1 MALGYL
7 ISPAFQYENENGKP
21 LVGGTLRVCHHGTTT
36 PYITYADFQGNRN
49 PEYVPLDAKGMAVLL
64 AEDSRVYDVYC
75 YDSEGVPQW
84 SRLNV
89 SVGGA
94 GGGGGGDYSAGYGIE
109 IEDGV
114 IGVDPAVVQ
123 GKLTEGAG
131 IDITDGEIGVRVD
144 GSTIT
149 VNVDGELEAN
159 VPAQAQADWTEADSS
174 SASYIQN
181 KPEIPPVLS
190 AGTGISIANDTIS
203 RRVQFVTTSSS
214 YTYVRSII
222 DAGDLPVLD
231 KANGSMHDLFVC
243 TMYRGSDIQFIGSA
257 YGQTTLYNLASNN
270 TWTSQILEP
279 QIMAGNAGKILAV
292 NAAGTDAEWRSW
304 VAVPSYAFA
313 DRNKVLKVVNDGTST
328 TLAWGQPSGYTQWE
342 TDWASG
348 YSHNHT
354 VTADDVTTGY
364 FDMYHAF
371 ASDADT
377 ASIIVDPIRV
387 NLVWDTWCTS
397 GLTSNYVSSVDFA
410 IGVDGGSFRDMFT
423 DSAPAHEVHKD
434 WYLYPIYL
442 LHTRCNRIRIRYHLT
457 ANATAGT
464 EFQNEVSGLVDQVR

>member
-7 ISPAFQYENENGKP
+7 ISPAFQYENESGKP

-89 SVGGA
+89 SVGGG

-123 GKLTEGAG
+123 EKLSEGAG

-159 VPAQAQADWTEADSS
+159 VP
-174 SASYIQN
+174 
-181 KPEIPPVLS
+181 VLS
-190 AGTGISIANDTIS
+190 AGTGINIANNTIS
-203 RRVQFVTTSSS
+203 RRVQFVTTSNS
-214 YTYVRSII
+214 YAYVRSII

-279 QIMAGNAGKILAV
+279 QILAGNAGKILAV

-304 VAVPSYAFA
+304 VAVPSYAFS

-354 VTADDVTTGY
+354 VTADEVTAGY
-364 FDMYHAF
+364 FDMYQAF
-371 ASDADT
+371 ATSADT
-377 ASIIVDPIRV
+377 ASTIVDPIRV
-387 NLVWDTWCTS
+387 NLTWDTWCSS

-410 IGVDGGSFRDMFT
+410 IGVDGGSYRDMFT